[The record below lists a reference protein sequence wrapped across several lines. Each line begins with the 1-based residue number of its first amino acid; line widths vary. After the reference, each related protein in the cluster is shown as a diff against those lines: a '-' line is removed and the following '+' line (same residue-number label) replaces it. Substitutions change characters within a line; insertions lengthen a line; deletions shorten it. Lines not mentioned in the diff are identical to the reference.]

1 MVRNIKPTESKEE
14 TQMHSY
20 NKQAETCRESPVICQ
35 QESRQG
41 KEQSYTT
48 GFGGAYPKGK

>member
-1 MVRNIKPTESKEE
+1 MVRNIKPTDSKEE
-14 TQMHSY
+14 TQMQSY

-35 QESRQG
+35 QESRLG

-48 GFGGAYPKGK
+48 GFGGAYPQGK

>member
-14 TQMHSY
+14 TQMQNY
-20 NKQAETCRESPVICQ
+20 NNQAESCRESPVICQ
-35 QESRQG
+35 QEQRLG

-48 GFGGAYPKGK
+48 GFGGAYPQGK